1 MTHCPL
7 IYQKAVPLVSITF
20 IVLGTLVAAPA
31 YAQPFVLGCPAA
43 PYQTI
48 ATSHPIDTSCP
59 AEGTPSSPAYAAEY
73 RAKNNLCAMGTPTL
87 LTVADF
93 LKLQKIAQALLI
105 TLGDRSK
112 PVEDRSVLHAIYP
125 KGMQQIGEGDV
136 VRLIAYIV
144 DAMQTGLNPHSDGTC
159 GEGVNCR
166 QCGAEQ
172 NDIPIALA
180 DSPSKRACAG
190 IVAEMIPHV
199 RPIAWTAESLQKT
212 KGRLV
217 RVTGQLFLDSRHHTR
232 LCNDTQNQ
240 VDPPRVSVWEIHP
253 VYAVEVC
260 TAKKTPDCKDTN
272 AAIWK
277 SLDAWVSP

>member
-1 MTHCPL
+1 MRCCTRMH
-7 IYQKAVPLVSITF
+7 QNGVPLLSITL
-20 IVLGTLVAAPA
+20 IVMGMLVAAPA
-31 YAQPFVLGCPAA
+31 SAQPFVLGCASA
-43 PYQTI
+43 PYQNI
-48 ATSHPIDTSCP
+48 ATAHPIDTSCP
-59 AEGTPSSPAYAAEY
+59 AEGTPSSPAHSAEY
-73 RAKNNLCAMGTPTL
+73 RAKNHLCATGTPTL
-87 LTVADF
+87 LTMADF

-172 NDIPIALA
+172 NDIHIALA

-190 IVAEMIPHV
+190 IVAEMIPYL
-199 RPIAWTAESLQKT
+199 RPIAWTPEHLPLVWLQ
-212 KGRLV
+212 
-217 RVTGQLFLDSRHHTR
+217 QAS
-232 LCNDTQNQ
+232 
-240 VDPPRVSVWEIHP
+240 
-253 VYAVEVC
+253 
-260 TAKKTPDCKDTN
+260 
-272 AAIWK
+272 
-277 SLDAWVSP
+277 SPTHV